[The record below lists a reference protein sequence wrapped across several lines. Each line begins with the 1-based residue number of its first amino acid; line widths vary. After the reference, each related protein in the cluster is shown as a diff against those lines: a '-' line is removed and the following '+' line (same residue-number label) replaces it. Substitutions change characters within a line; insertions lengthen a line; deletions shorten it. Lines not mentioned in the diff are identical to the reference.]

1 MKKVLSVFA
10 VLMLSS
16 MAATAV
22 DANQQKAYDDFMLK
36 LKACTPTTAEL
47 YDGKYEV
54 LGYNKTCGYKV
65 EYKTG
70 DTYTCNLPTPVAEML
85 GYLSTKTLREGTKNT
100 FAESVLNNTDYCKK
114 N

>member
-1 MKKVLSVFA
+1 MKKLLTLLAVFA
-10 VLMLSS
+10 LTSTVSF
-16 MAATAV
+16 AV
-22 DANQQKAYDDFMLK
+22 DANEQKTYDDFMLK

-47 YDGKYEV
+47 FDGKYEV

-70 DTYTCNLPTPVAEML
+70 ETYTCNLPTPVAEML

-100 FAESVLNNTDYCKK
+100 FAESVLNNNDYCKK